1 MDNKTLLILADGM
14 RPDGFLTC
22 GHPFAET
29 LLSQSSYTMQA
40 KTVMPSVTLPC
51 HMSLFHSVTPQRH
64 NVLTNDY
71 TPPVRPVEGLFE
83 QINRFEGKTAIFYDW
98 EQLRDLSRPGSLD
111 FSYMAAG
118 HGAEGMHKSLQMTL
132 SEICRYIPAEL
143 PDFVFFYIG
152 VTDEVGHKYGWMGE
166 EYMASVREALDAMQ
180 QVISILPASYRV
192 IITADHG
199 GHERYHG
206 TDQPEDMTIPVI
218 CRGPE
223 FAAGKQLS
231 SVSILDIAP
240 PVTKLLGIPANRDWE
255 GHSLL

>member
-40 KTVMPSVTLPC
+40 QTVMPSVTLPC

-71 TPPVRPVEGLFE
+71 TPPVRPVDGLFE
-83 QINRFEGKTAIFYDW
+83 QVSRFEGKTAIFYDW

-132 SEICRYIPAEL
+132 SEICR
-143 PDFVFFYIG
+143 
-152 VTDEVGHKYGWMGE
+152 
-166 EYMASVREALDAMQ
+166 
-180 QVISILPASYRV
+180 
-192 IITADHG
+192 
-199 GHERYHG
+199 
-206 TDQPEDMTIPVI
+206 
-218 CRGPE
+218 
-223 FAAGKQLS
+223 
-231 SVSILDIAP
+231 
-240 PVTKLLGIPANRDWE
+240 
-255 GHSLL
+255 